1 MKCKVY
7 RALDRPSV
15 FFGIKGRFITWYLLL
30 AGAALMLSVA
40 VGISTAGVF
49 GFVLFILGAAG
60 AYVLIMLLQD
70 RTSDREFSIR
80 LDARK
85 YPRFYRLRPQPF
97 RVLLDADFTKP
108 D

>member
-7 RALDRPSV
+7 RALDRPQV
-15 FFGIKGRFITWYLLL
+15 FFGIKGRFITWYLIAAGVVLMMSVVI
-30 AGAALMLSVA
+30 GAA
-40 VGISTAGVF
+40 TAGVF

-70 RTSDREFSIR
+70 KSSDREFSIR
-80 LDARK
+80 LEARK

-97 RVLLDADFTKP
+97 RELLNHKI
-108 D
+108 